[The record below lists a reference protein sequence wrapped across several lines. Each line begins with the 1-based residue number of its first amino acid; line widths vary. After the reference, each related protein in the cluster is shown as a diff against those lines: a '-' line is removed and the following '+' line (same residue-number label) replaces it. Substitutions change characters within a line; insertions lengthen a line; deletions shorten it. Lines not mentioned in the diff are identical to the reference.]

1 MTLLHTIIHPGVHVG
16 ARAIERHAVR
26 AVIVRDARL
35 LLLHTR
41 RYDDYSFP
49 GGGLDPGEDAVD
61 GLRRELMEETGA
73 RGVTVQ
79 RYLGYL
85 DEYRPSRDPQ
95 YEVLFMRS
103 HFYVCAVEAELAAA
117 TPEDYEVANGMLPV
131 WISLAEALAHN
142 RRVLQHRPVSMGIS
156 IERETWMLQYVMDQ
170 VR

>member
-103 HFYVCAVEAELAAA
+103 L
-117 TPEDYEVANGMLPV
+117 LPHCQGLCG
-131 WISLAEALAHN
+131 S
-142 RRVLQHRPVSMGIS
+142 Q
-156 IERETWMLQYVMDQ
+156 
-170 VR
+170 